1 MNTHKLEQ
9 IANKS
14 VVFLQQNKKKLN
26 KINILQLSGIFN
38 PKVLA
43 IRFKLVYSIRIITK
57 TKGYIMT
64 IKQIYEHFYSLK
76 TSSDK
81 LFFIDE
87 LRFLT
92 NNKVIK
98 YDINFDSIEESIMNE
113 Q

>member
-1 MNTHKLEQ
+1 
-9 IANKS
+9 
-14 VVFLQQNKKKLN
+14 
-26 KINILQLSGIFN
+26 
-38 PKVLA
+38 
-43 IRFKLVYSIRIITK
+43 
-57 TKGYIMT
+57 MT
-64 IKQIYEHFYSLK
+64 IQEIYEKFATLK

>member
-1 MNTHKLEQ
+1 MYKN
-9 IANKS
+9 N
-14 VVFLQQNKKKLN
+14 NKKERL
-26 KINILQLSGIFN
+26 
-38 PKVLA
+38 
-43 IRFKLVYSIRIITK
+43 
-57 TKGYIMT
+57 YIMT
-64 IKQIYEHFYSLK
+64 IQQIYDKFATLQ

-98 YDINFDSIEESIMNE
+98 FDLNFDSIEESIMNE

>member
-1 MNTHKLEQ
+1 
-9 IANKS
+9 
-14 VVFLQQNKKKLN
+14 
-26 KINILQLSGIFN
+26 
-38 PKVLA
+38 
-43 IRFKLVYSIRIITK
+43 
-57 TKGYIMT
+57 MT